1 MNFHIKF
8 INWIKVDIYKGI
20 DAWWCTK
27 KRKKKL
33 SAFCV
38 PRQKISLLCRFFCP
52 FRKRLTN
59 LKKCCLKRIG
69 QWIKTNELEILNFI
83 LTYDAKSYSKQQH
96 KNWRE
101 FSANKKPIASLEV
114 KLQIDDYRSD
124 DRKNFHQLSIC
135 HNIKQA
141 TYILKYQK
149 KKKHVEI
156 KLEIYFTH
164 PIHRE

>member
-1 MNFHIKF
+1 MLGDEPKKEK
-8 INWIKVDIYKGI
+8 KVKRFL
-20 DAWWCTK
+20 CTTTK
-27 KRKKKL
+27 NQ
-33 SAFCV
+33 SFV
-38 PRQKISLLCRFFCP
+38 SFFFCP

-149 KKKHVEI
+149 K
-156 KLEIYFTH
+156 TC
-164 PIHRE
+164 RN